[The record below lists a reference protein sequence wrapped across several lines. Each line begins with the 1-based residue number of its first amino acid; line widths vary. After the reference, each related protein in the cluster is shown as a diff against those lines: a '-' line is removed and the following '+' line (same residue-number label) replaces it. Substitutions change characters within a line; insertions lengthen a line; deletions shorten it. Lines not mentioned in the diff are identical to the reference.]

1 MGLPL
6 PVLIRYVGLSWLWLA
21 RVQFRL
27 CKSHLL
33 KSVRS
38 VPMVDDDVAPCGE
51 LWLTPRRRLK
61 TRLGTNARSVSPVVR
76 ARERGPKASLQAAP
90 TAKPITEPAIAGRI
104 CFARARSTAA
114 RFTSL
119 KNQIAHVRQMPGPMQ
134 LAAIIRS
141 EGVVIKRLRWERAAR
156 EQAN

>member
-21 RVQFRL
+21 RVHFRL
-27 CKSHLL
+27 CKSHRPE
-33 KSVRS
+33 SVRS
-38 VPMVDDDVAPCGE
+38 VPMVGDDVAPCSE

-61 TRLGTNARSVSPVVR
+61 TRPGTNARSASPVLR
-76 ARERGPKASLQAAP
+76 AREREPKASLQAAP

-104 CFARARSTAA
+104 CFARARVTAA

-119 KNQIAHVRQMPGPMQ
+119 KSKIAHVRQMPGSKQP
-134 LAAIIRS
+134 AEIIRS
-141 EGVVIKRLRWERAAR
+141 EDVFIKRLRWEGGRPRAS
-156 EQAN
+156 